1 MEQAQEQKKGL
12 FLISG
17 GVLLTQVAGR
27 EPSGRGILQ
36 NLGGARVG
44 EETAVIGWKLYPR

>member
-1 MEQAQEQKKGL
+1 MEQAREEKKGL
-12 FLISG
+12 LSFLG
-17 GVLLTQVAGR
+17 GLLTQVTGR

-44 EETAVIGWKLYPR
+44 EETAVVGWKLYPR